1 MSVRMQPAVLD
12 AEPAWEIAKIFPAQG
27 TWAEEEYL
35 LLPGNRLVEFSY
47 GIVEV
52 LSMPSYAHQLVTAWL
67 FEALKAFVRGGG
79 LGTVVFAP
87 MRLRL
92 WAGKYREPDLLF
104 MFKHHRHRIHAQY
117 WDGADLVMEV
127 VSPDDPTRDLETKRR
142 EYAQA
147 GIPEYWLVNPL
158 DETITVFRLPE
169 DALVYAIHGVY
180 DRSSVAESA
189 LLPGFTVDVDA
200 CFAEGEQE

>member
-1 MSVRMQPAVLD
+1 MSVRMHPPVLD
-12 AEPAWEIAKIFPAQG
+12 VEPAWDIAKIFPAQG
-27 TWAEEEYL
+27 TWAEEDYL
-35 LLPGNRLVEFSY
+35 LLPGNRLVEYSH

-67 FEALKAFVRGGG
+67 YEMLKAFVRTRS
-79 LGTVVFAP
+79 LGVVVFAP
-87 MRLRL
+87 LRVRL

-104 MFKHHRHRIHAQY
+104 MFQHNRRRIHPHY
-117 WDGADLVMEV
+117 WEGADLVMEV
-127 VSPDDPTRDLETKRR
+127 VSRDDPLRDLETKRR

-158 DETITVFRLPE
+158 DETITVFTLPE
-169 DALVYAIHGVY
+169 DASVYAIHGVY
-180 DRSSVAESA
+180 DRSSTAGSA

-200 CFAEGEQE
+200 CFAEGEQ

>member
-1 MSVRMQPAVLD
+1 MSVRMKSAMLD
-12 AEPAWEIAKIFPAQG
+12 VEPAWDIAKIFPAQG
-27 TWAEEEYL
+27 TWAEEDYL
-35 LLPGNRLVEFSY
+35 LLPGNRLVEYSH

-67 FEALKAFVRGGG
+67 FGVLKAFVRSQG
-79 LGTVVFAP
+79 LGVVVFAP
-87 MRLRL
+87 MRLKL

-104 MFKHHRHRIHAQY
+104 MFRHNRHRIHSQY
-117 WDGADLVMEV
+117 WEGADLVMEV

-158 DETITVFRLPE
+158 DETITVFTLPKNE
-169 DALVYAIHGVY
+169 SVYAIHGVY
-180 DRSSVAESA
+180 DRSSVAESV

-200 CFAEGEQE
+200 CFAEGEEN